1 MRIMPHF
8 SAEGL
13 SNVYLISD
21 DNGDG
26 IIVDPA
32 HLDTELMEI
41 ISQNCRNII
50 AVLITHSHNSHT
62 AGLGTLMKIYSP
74 VIYAYEPAINGFTAH
89 QLHDEETIRIGTLSV
104 KAMHVPGHSMD
115 SLVYLIN
122 DSALFTGDTL
132 NSGSIATT
140 HSFVERALL
149 IRSLERKV
157 MGLSDNTLLYPGHGA
172 LSKLRIEKMLNQD
185 LLQFESETRAARFE
199 TEI

>member
-115 SLVYLIN
+115 SLVYAVG
-122 DSALFTGDTL
+122 SALFTGDTL
-132 NSGSIATT
+132 SSGSIASTGS
-140 HSFVERALL
+140 HVEKELL
-149 IRSLERKV
+149 IKSLEEKI
-157 MGLSDNTLLYPGHGA
+157 MHMDDNTLIYPGHGP
-172 LSKLRIEKMLNQD
+172 LSKLRTEKMLNQD
-185 LLQFESETRAARFE
+185 LLEAESLTLGRAYRVLS
-199 TEI
+199 